1 VDDSLVK
8 AKENI
13 IQGLGRVSSFWGFN
27 KAMGQIYGLLYVS
40 MEPLTL
46 DQIAEQLG
54 MSKGNVS
61 LNTRATEQWGL
72 IRRFNKRADRKD
84 YYEVEVD
91 FWKVISGILRE
102 RDKKEFDQALNAV
115 SESLA
120 LVSNVKSSSPSAEA
134 QFCEERL
141 KHMQEFFNTLDR
153 IAQAVLDLD
162 SFRLSSLAKLGL
174 GKPKL

>member
-1 VDDSLVK
+1 MIKDAL
-8 AKENI
+8 
-13 IQGLGRVSSFWGFN
+13 
-27 KAMGQIYGLLYVS
+27 
-40 MEPLTL
+40 
-46 DQIAEQLG
+46 
-54 MSKGNVS
+54 
-61 LNTRATEQWGL
+61 
-72 IRRFNKRADRKD
+72 DRKRD
-84 YYEVEVD
+84 ALQSKMLD
-91 FWKVISGILRE
+91 FLKEKASDFQRHELMDDKMILNCALLL
-102 RDKKEFDQALNAV
+102 DKDKEKEFDQALNAV

-153 IAQAVLDLD
+153 IAQAVLALD

>member
-1 VDDSLVK
+1 LDDSLVK
-8 AKENI
+8 AKENL

-27 KAMGQIYGLLYVS
+27 KAMGQIYGLLYLS

-61 LNTRATEQWGL
+61 LNIRATERWGL
-72 IRRFNKRADRKD
+72 IRRFNKRSDRKD

-91 FWKVISGILRE
+91 FWKVIRGILRE
-102 RDKKEFDQALNAV
+102 RDKKEFDQALNTV
-115 SESLA
+115 SENLA
-120 LVSNVKSSSPSAEA
+120 LVSNVKSSAEA
-134 QFCEERL
+134 RFCEERL

-153 IAQAVLDLD
+153 IAQAVLALD
-162 SFRLSSLAKLGL
+162 SFHLSSLAKLGL
-174 GKPKL
+174 AKPKL